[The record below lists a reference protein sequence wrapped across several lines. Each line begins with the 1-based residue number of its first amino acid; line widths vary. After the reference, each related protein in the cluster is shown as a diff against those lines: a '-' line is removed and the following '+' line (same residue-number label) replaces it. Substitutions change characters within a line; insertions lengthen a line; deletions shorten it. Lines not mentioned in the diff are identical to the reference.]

1 MGDSHPQRLEAR
13 RELVRLENG
22 FELPRQPCGD
32 LSRQKVSLSISLQ
45 MACPPLK
52 ACRRANSS
60 NQPRRWHWHAGC
72 GARLLLGH

>member
-1 MGDSHPQRLEAR
+1 LR
-13 RELVRLENG
+13 
-22 FELPRQPCGD
+22 
-32 LSRQKVSLSISLQ
+32 

-72 GARLLLGH
+72 GARSLLGH